1 MNKDEQNK
9 IPVLVSV
16 ASEQEP
22 VTVEGELTQ
31 NLDGFALEFKLGS
44 DSFTVLHAEKA
55 TQIKA
60 DGVMAYDITLSDEK
74 TSTLLATPYGKIR
87 FDVIT
92 VTRRVTS
99 TNDGF
104 KILLAYELN
113 NDAAGKIARAV
124 DVTVHEKL

>member
-1 MNKDEQNK
+1 MKNCDKTK
-9 IPVLVSV
+9 IPVFVSV

-22 VTVEGELTQ
+22 VTVEGELLQ
-31 NLDGFALEFKLGS
+31 NTDGFALEFKLGG
-44 DSFTVLHAEKA
+44 DAFTVVHGEKT
-55 TQIKA
+55 TQVKA
-60 DGVMAYDITLSDEK
+60 DGVMSYDITLSDEK

-92 VTRRVTS
+92 VARRVTE

-124 DVTVHEKL
+124 DITVHKNV